1 METFTLLSGGDMNR
15 NRSLFV
21 AAMLI
26 GLVTG
31 QLLSIRT
38 AVAQVPNQT
47 LYAQSGMALNGNRDG
62 IPTSQRRQQLR
73 DGDTSAIFDLNQ
85 NQLIRLLE
93 PISLDS
99 LKVKTAGDLCTLSSV
114 SRSAGANKSRAAQTG
129 NNCPRCLSSGIA
141 PNDCNDATFVVDCGG
156 GLDTGCTFRNS
167 GPLNITLKVG
177 RVAGD
182 IAKLKA
188 AGAIKATA
196 TLKMPAFDVD
206 YFGGGGQFNPE
217 RDRISFN
224 GNVVPGEFLQGDN
237 NVWRLNE
244 FEIPIEWINFPSDP
258 GPGGT
263 VTPVDNFIRIDIDT
277 ANSEEVWCVAID
289 WVELKI
295 EIARPVVMAHG
306 ILSSGST
313 WSGQWVPGLGQL
325 GVPNTNELNMGN
337 LDSIGNN
344 ANKISNVVDASKQRW
359 GVDKVVIV
367 AHSKGGLDSREYV
380 ENSDSVEQVIQLG
393 TPNAGSPLADR
404 IQSILIRGGARFGVI
419 GALAP
424 VLVQTFAAPAGLQLT
439 TPYMAIYNATHGSNP
454 NVRYTALAGDY
465 DPDCF
470 VLNPFCRPL
479 DRLLLA
485 ITGRG
490 DTIVPISSV
499 YALPY
504 TQNKPPFAS
513 SGANGQ
519 AKHTSLTGSSGVFN
533 AVRDRVTVFGLN
545 RASALAGTPTL
556 AQTSSIVESIQQNQ
570 TRTHT
575 IPIDQN
581 GPTFISLM
589 HPTGNLDMAL
599 ISPSG
604 QRFDAVTVI
613 GNPNVKRDDGSY
625 LGGLIEVY
633 EFAAP
638 EVGIWTVEVT
648 APSVVEPSGTVGYAV
663 SGWIENP
670 AITLTASLARSS
682 VRMGESLRLFGTLKH
697 NNSPLT
703 GATVKAQVGLPNNS
717 VSEIMLRDDGANGDA
732 AANDGVYTGDFTNT
746 VQPGNYGIA
755 FIAERSASGGMPA
768 FSREDFALATVSR
781 SSSTIVG
788 PFRDFGVDTDGDT
801 FFNNLTIE
809 AGVNITVA
817 GTYRVFGTLTDANGN
832 EQSFSAK
839 MALSP
844 GINAVALKFD
854 GETIFNN
861 RLNGPYQLSV
871 LRLAEEDNLTLAIVD
886 ERNNAHQTAAY
897 NFRSFQH
904 TPIFLTGTGSA
915 VGRDTNSNSRFD
927 FLDVTVGVEV
937 RRSGF
942 YQWSARLTDSNGREI
957 DFVAGSRSFGVG
969 ANNMAF
975 SFDGRDIGRNGVNG
989 PYFVKGL
996 LIFGAGDSLIV
1007 SDAFTTGPFLA
1018 SQFEGF
1024 VADTTPPTLEVSVSP
1039 SILSP
1044 PNHRLVTIGASV
1056 TAQDNLDPNPT
1067 VELVSITAN
1076 EPVNGKG
1083 DGNTESDIEDAAF
1096 GTDDREFTLRAER
1109 SGTGK
1114 GRIYTITYRARDA
1127 AGNATLATAT
1137 VTVPHDNR

>member
-1 METFTLLSGGDMNR
+1 MCTLRSAPRYTGA
-15 NRSLFV
+15 NRSLAV
-21 AAMLI
+21 AA
-26 GLVTG
+26 
-31 QLLSIRT
+31 
-38 AVAQVPNQT
+38 A
-47 LYAQSGMALNGNRDG
+47 
-62 IPTSQRRQQLR
+62 
-73 DGDTSAIFDLNQ
+73 
-85 NQLIRLLE
+85 
-93 PISLDS
+93 
-99 LKVKTAGDLCTLSSV
+99 
-114 SRSAGANKSRAAQTG
+114 
-129 NNCPRCLSSGIA
+129 NNCPRCNSSGIT

-156 GLDTGCTFRNS
+156 GLDSGCTFRNG

-206 YFGGGGQFNPE
+206 FFGGGGQFKPE
-217 RDRISFN
+217 RDRITFN

-258 GPGGT
+258 GRGGT
-263 VTPVDNFIRIDIDT
+263 VTPADNFIRIDIDT

-295 EIARPVVMAHG
+295 EIARPVVLAHG
-306 ILSSGST
+306 ILSSGNT

-325 GVPNTNELNMGN
+325 GIPNTNELNMGN

-344 ANKISNVVDASKQRW
+344 AAKISNVVDASKQRW

-367 AHSKGGLDSREYV
+367 AHSKGGLDSRDYV
-380 ENSDSVEQVIQLG
+380 ENNDSVEQVVQLG
-393 TPNAGSPLADR
+393 TPNAGSPLADK
-404 IQSILIRGGARFGVI
+404 IQSILIRGGARFGII
-419 GALAP
+419 GVLAP
-424 VLVQTFAAPAGLQLT
+424 VLIQTFAAPAALQLT
-439 TPYMAIYNATHGSNP
+439 TPYMRFYNATHGSNP
-454 NVRYTALAGDY
+454 KVKYTALAGDY

-470 VLNPFCRPL
+470 FLNPFCRPL

-485 ITGRG
+485 MSGRG
-490 DTIVPISSV
+490 DTIVPVTSV
-499 YALPY
+499 HALPY
-504 TQNKPPFAS
+504 TQNRTFAS

-519 AKHTSLTGSSGVFN
+519 AKHTSLTGSLGVFN
-533 AVRDRVTVFGLN
+533 TVRDRVTVFGTN
-545 RASALAGTPTL
+545 RASALAGTPAL
-556 AQTSSIVESIQQNQ
+556 AQTGSIVESIQQGQ

-599 ISPSG
+599 VSPSG
-604 QRFDAVTVI
+604 QRFDAVSVI
-613 GNPNVKRDDGSY
+613 GNANVKLDEGSY

-633 EFAAP
+633 EFTAP
-638 EVGIWTVEVT
+638 QVGIWTVEVT
-648 APSVVEPSGTVGYAV
+648 APSVVEPSGTVGYAI

-682 VRMGESLRLFGTLKH
+682 VRMGESLRLFGTLMH

-717 VSEIMLRDDGANGDA
+717 VSEIVLRDDGTNGDA
-732 AANDGVYTGDFTNT
+732 AANDGIYTGDFTDT

-755 FIAERSASGGMPA
+755 FIAERAASGVVPA
-768 FSREDFALATVSR
+768 FSREEFALATVSR
-781 SSSTIVG
+781 SASTIVG

-801 FFNNLTIE
+801 FYNNLTVE

-832 EQSFSAK
+832 EQSFSTK
-839 MALSP
+839 MALNP
-844 GINAVALKFD
+844 GLNTVALRFD

-861 RLNGPYQLSV
+861 RVNGPYQLSV
-871 LRLAEEDNLTLAIVD
+871 LRLAEEDGLTLAIVD
-886 ERNNAHQTAAY
+886 ERINAHQTAAY
-897 NFRSFQH
+897 NFRNFQH
-904 TPIFLTGTGSA
+904 TPIFLTGTGTA
-915 VGRDTNSNSRFD
+915 AGRDTNGNGRFD
-927 FLDVTVGVEV
+927 FLDVSVGVEV
-937 RRSGF
+937 RRAGF

-957 DFVAGSRSFGVG
+957 DFDARSGFFAVG
-969 ANNMAF
+969 ANTMTF
-975 SFDGRDIGRNGVNG
+975 VFDGREIGRNGVNG

-996 LIFGAGDSLIV
+996 LIVGQGDSLIV

-1024 VADTTPPTLEVSVSP
+1024 VADVTPPTIQVSVSP
-1039 SILSP
+1039 SILNP
-1044 PNHRLVTIGASV
+1044 PDHRLVSILASV
-1056 TAQDNLDPNPT
+1056 TVQDNLDPNPT

-1109 SGTGK
+1109 SGTNS
-1114 GRIYTITYRARDA
+1114 GRVYTITYRARDA